1 MEPPTP
7 EAPPAIAVV
16 RDFVNTTDRETG
28 TDDLSTPADL
38 TRYLVGHDLMPRAS
52 RATTADLD
60 AALRLRAGLRRAL
73 ELNHDGGPAA
83 LPALAT
89 ALADQPVSLTWT
101 EPGRR
106 TDDRSSRCP
115 GWPGTD
121 RDRRPHRDDR
131 GHLATPQDLRVGRVR
146 VGVLRP
152 LEEPVPPLVR
162 VRLRQQGQDPR
173 LPRPQGVGGLTARRT
188 ALARVGA

>member
-38 TRYLVGHDLMPRAS
+38 TRWLAGHDLMPRAS
-52 RATTADLD
+52 RASAADLE
-60 AALRLRAGLRRAL
+60 AALRLRAALRRAL

-83 LPALAT
+83 LPALA
-89 ALADQPVSLTWT
+89 AVLADQPVALTWT
-101 EPGRR
+101 EQGAALTTSAAGGARR
-106 TDDRSSRCP
+106 A
-115 GWPGTD
+115 GAD
-121 RDRRPHRDDR
+121 RDRRPHRDD
-131 GHLATPQDLRVGRVR
+131 GADLAAPQDLRVGRVR
-146 VGVLRP
+146 VGLLRP

-162 VRLRQQGQDPR
+162 VRLRQQGQDPC
-173 LPRPQGVGGLTARRT
+173 LPRPEGVGRLITPGS